1 MALSATVLPV
11 VGPSRAR
18 STEETETEED
28 RREQKREAHQACGS
42 TPGAV
47 HKKYDGSNNMT
58 DFFTGHLST
67 SAVFLAK
74 ESLRFRSLFK
84 DACVR

>member
-28 RREQKREAHQACGS
+28 RREQKREAYQAYGS
-42 TPGAV
+42 TQRFYNQRFY
-47 HKKYDGSNNMT
+47 KKTMT
-58 DFFTGHLST
+58 SPTN
-67 SAVFLAK
+67 K
-74 ESLRFRSLFK
+74 
-84 DACVR
+84 